1 MIHFLGSS
9 SEEEEDEQGNAIIAV
24 LSDDADPQQQTYL
37 RKRSKSFMA
46 RRKRKMDIELTY
58 EHCGHIHFIISIHEE
73 EINNTLTNNTTMNNR
88 EEREDINSANSTN
101 MNNRE
106 EREEN
111 NNNNA
116 NNTNMNNNISCM
128 TTAISI
134 QEIIQMCSSLI
145 YHHKKNQTTTTNP
158 NVTRALFNLMAI
170 SKEIITLKPKNVL
183 QLYTKYKKLE
193 KCFNRAVNT
202 RDIFNTPSTGTFQI
216 LKKLKNGV

>member
-1 MIHFLGSS
+1 LHLLNAFRLFLIHFLGSS

-88 EEREDINSANSTN
+88 EEREDINSAN
-101 MNNRE
+101 
-106 EREEN
+106 
-111 NNNNA
+111 NNA
-116 NNTNMNNNISCM
+116 NNNANMNNNISCM

-145 YHHKKNQTTTTNP
+145 YYHKKNQTTTTNP

-216 LKKLKNGV
+216 LK

>member
-1 MIHFLGSS
+1 MLNAFRLFLIHFLGSS

-88 EEREDINSANSTN
+88 EEREEI
-101 MNNRE
+101 
-106 EREEN
+106 N

-145 YHHKKNQTTTTNP
+145 YYHKKNQTTTTNP

-216 LKKLKNGV
+216 LKKMKNGV

>member
-1 MIHFLGSS
+1 
-9 SEEEEDEQGNAIIAV
+9 
-24 LSDDADPQQQTYL
+24 
-37 RKRSKSFMA
+37 MA

-88 EEREDINSANSTN
+88 EEREDINSAN
-101 MNNRE
+101 
-106 EREEN
+106 
-111 NNNNA
+111 NNA
-116 NNTNMNNNISCM
+116 NNNANMNNNISCM

-216 LKKLKNGV
+216 LKRLKNGV

>member
-1 MIHFLGSS
+1 MLNAFRLFLITHFLGSS

-88 EEREDINSANSTN
+88 EERE
-101 MNNRE
+101 
-106 EREEN
+106 EN

-116 NNTNMNNNISCM
+116 NNANMNNNISCM

-145 YHHKKNQTTTTNP
+145 YYHKKNHTTTTNP

-216 LKKLKNGV
+216 LKKMKNGV